1 VTGTAY
7 NPSVVRVFTLT
18 LGIVTALGLSAF
30 VVAAQAAPP
39 ANDNFAAAVVLAG
52 DSGITTGTNVDATRE
67 PGEPQH
73 TSLAGGR
80 SVWYA
85 WTPASTGPARIETC
99 GPGNF
104 DTILAVYTGELVNAL
119 TLMGA
124 DDDSCSG
131 DKSAVTFAAQ
141 AGTTYRIAVDG
152 VGSTAGNFTLT
163 WARVTAPSNDNF
175 SDAIA
180 ISGKRGSVRGT
191 TTGASR
197 EAGEPVAGGAA
208 PGPSVWYT
216 WTPSFTGA
224 VTFHTC
230 ATTYDTVL
238 GAYTGDTL
246 TQLTVRAQNDDS
258 CEAQALIRFPVR
270 AGTRYR
276 IVVAGFGQAQ
286 GPFLLQWSGDA
297 KPSNDDFARARRVS
311 GARGSVRGTNV
322 GASAEPGERSH
333 AGRPAAASMW
343 YRWRSPSTRMVSLE
357 TCGASFDTIVAVYRG
372 TSMRRLRVVGQNDD
386 SCRLASRVVFRAV
399 RGVTYRI
406 AVDGYGGR
414 VGTFRLRWGRASAA
428 ALACRVPDVR
438 GIPLPRARES
448 LRQAGC
454 RLGRITYV
462 RSTRVPSGFVVAQRP
477 RPRTLMRPPR
487 RVQLDVS
494 RGRI

>member
-1 VTGTAY
+1 M
-7 NPSVVRVFTLT
+7 RIFTLA
-18 LGIVTALGLSAF
+18 LGVVSVLGLSAF
-30 VVAAQAAPP
+30 VVSAQAAPP
-39 ANDNFAAAVVLAG
+39 ANDNFAAAAVLAG
-52 DSGITTGTNVDATRE
+52 DLGITTGTNVDATRE

-73 TSLAGGR
+73 TSLSGGR

-85 WTPASTGPARIETC
+85 WIPASTGPARIETC

-104 DTILAVYTGELVNAL
+104 DTILAVYTGDLVNAL
-119 TLMGA
+119 TLTAA

-131 DKSAVTFAAQ
+131 DKSALTFAAQ
-141 AGTTYRIAVDG
+141 AGTTYRIVVDG
-152 VGSTAGNFTLT
+152 VGSAAGNFTLT
-163 WARVTAPSNDNF
+163 WARVTPPPNDNF
-175 SDAIA
+175 SAA
-180 ISGKRGSVRGT
+180 VTISGKRGSVRGT

-197 EAGEPVAGGAA
+197 EAGELPVAGAS
-208 PGPSVWYT
+208 PGPSVWYA
-216 WTPSFTGA
+216 WIPSFSGA
-224 VTFHTC
+224 VTFDTC

-238 GAYTGDTL
+238 AAYTGDSL
-246 TQLTVRAQNDDS
+246 AGLIVRAQSDDS
-258 CEAQALIRFPVR
+258 CEAQALIRFAVR
-270 AGTRYR
+270 AGTTYR
-276 IVVAGFGQAQ
+276 IVVSGFGQAQ
-286 GPFLLQWSGDA
+286 GPFLLRWSGDA

-311 GARGSVRGTNV
+311 GARGSVRGSNV
-322 GASAEPGERSH
+322 GASAEPGERPH

-357 TCGASFDTIVAVYRG
+357 TCGASFDTLVAVYRG
-372 TSMRRLRVVGQNDD
+372 RSMRRLRVVGQNDD

-399 RGVTYRI
+399 RGVVYRI

-414 VGTFRLRWGRASAA
+414 VGTFRLRWGRATAA

-462 RSTRVPSGFVVAQRP
+462 RSARVPSGFVVAQRP

-494 RGRI
+494 RGRT

>member
-1 VTGTAY
+1 MRA
-7 NPSVVRVFTLT
+7 FTFA

-30 VVAAQAAPP
+30 AASAQAAPP

-52 DSGITTGTNVDATRE
+52 DSGITTGTNVEATRE
-67 PGEPQH
+67 PGEPSH

-85 WTPASTGPARIETC
+85 WTAGSSGPARIETC

-104 DTILAVYTGELVNAL
+104 DTVLAVYTGELVNAL

-131 DKSAVTFAAQ
+131 DKSALTFAAQ

-152 VGSTAGNFTLT
+152 VGTASGTFTLT
-163 WARVTAPSNDNF
+163 WARVTAPPNDNF
-175 SDAIA
+175 SAAIA

-197 EAGEPVAGGAA
+197 EAGEPAAAGAA
-208 PGPSVWYT
+208 PGPSVWYA
-216 WTPSFTGA
+216 WTASFTGA
-224 VTFHTC
+224 ITFHTC

-238 GAYTGDTL
+238 AAYTGDSL
-246 TQLTVRAQNDDS
+246 ARLTVRAQNDDS
-258 CEAQALIRFPVR
+258 CEAQALIRFTVR
-270 AGTRYR
+270 RGTTYR

-286 GPFLLQWSGDA
+286 GPFLLQWSGDV

-311 GARGSVRGTNV
+311 RARGSVRGSNV

-333 AGRPAAASMW
+333 GGRPAASSMW
-343 YRWRSPSTRMVSLE
+343 YRWRSPSTRLVSLE
-357 TCGASFDTIVAVYRG
+357 TCGSSFDTILAVYRG
-372 TSMRRLRVVGQNDD
+372 RSLRRLRLVGQNDD
-386 SCRLASRVVFRAV
+386 SCRLASRVVFRAKA
-399 RGVTYRI
+399 GVVYRI

-414 VGTFRLRWGRASAA
+414 VGTFRLRWGRASGA

-438 GIPLPRARES
+438 GLPLPRARES
-448 LRQAGC
+448 LRQARC
-454 RLGRITYV
+454 ALGRITYV
-462 RSTRVPSGFVVAQRP
+462 RSARVPSGFVVAQRP

>member
-1 VTGTAY
+1 
-7 NPSVVRVFTLT
+7 VRVFTLA
-18 LGIVTALGLSAF
+18 LGVLTALGLAAF
-30 VVAAQAAPP
+30 VASAQAAPP
-39 ANDNFAAAVVLAG
+39 ANDNFAAAAILAG
-52 DSGITTGTNVDATRE
+52 DSGITTGTNVEATRE

-73 TSLAGGR
+73 TSLSGGR
-80 SVWYA
+80 SVWYF
-85 WTPASTGPARIETC
+85 WTPATTGPARIETC

-104 DTILAVYTGELVNAL
+104 DTILAVYTGDLVNAL
-119 TLMGA
+119 TLTGA

-131 DKSAVTFAAQ
+131 DKSALTFAAN

-152 VGSTAGNFTLT
+152 VGSASGNFTLT
-163 WARVTAPSNDNF
+163 WARVTAPPNDSF
-175 SDAIA
+175 ATASP

-197 EAGEPVAGGAA
+197 EAGEPVAGGAV
-208 PGPSVWYT
+208 PGPSVWYA
-216 WTPSFTGA
+216 WTPNFSGA

-238 GAYTGDTL
+238 GAYIGDSL

-270 AGTRYR
+270 AGTRYL
-276 IVVAGFGQAQ
+276 IVVAGYGQAQ

-297 KPSNDDFARARRVS
+297 KPSNDDFARARRVI

-322 GASAEPGERSH
+322 GASAEPGERTH

-343 YRWRSPSTRMVSLE
+343 YRWRSPSTRLVSLE

-372 TSMRRLRVVGQNDD
+372 TNMRRLRLVGQNDD
-386 SCRLASRVVFRAV
+386 SCRLASRVVFRAR
-399 RGVTYRI
+399 RGVVYRI

-428 ALACRVPDVR
+428 ALACVVPDVR

-448 LRQAGC
+448 LRQAKC

-462 RSTRVPSGFVVAQRP
+462 RSARVPSGFVVAQRP
-477 RPRTLMRPPR
+477 RPRTVMRPPR
-487 RVQLDVS
+487 RVLLDVS
-494 RGRI
+494 RGPR